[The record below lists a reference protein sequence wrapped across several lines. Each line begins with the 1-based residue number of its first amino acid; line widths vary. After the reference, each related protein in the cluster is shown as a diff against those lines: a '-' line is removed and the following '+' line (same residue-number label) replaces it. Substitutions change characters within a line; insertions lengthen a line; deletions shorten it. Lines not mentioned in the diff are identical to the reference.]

1 MCAIDITAEQRKT
14 VLALLA
20 RHLPNTMAW
29 VYGSRVKWAARPESD
44 LDLVVFAK
52 PEQERRV
59 SDLREA
65 FEESNLAFRVDL
77 FVWDEVPEQFRKH
90 IEAEHVVLVERREAG
105 VGGEWR
111 DTVYGSINADFSE
124 NRLAD
129 LCYPGF
135 GIQTGP
141 FGSQLHKKDYVPV
154 GTPIITVEHLGENRI
169 LHEGAPCVS
178 EKDRLRLSKYWLR
191 KGDIV
196 FSRVGSVDRRALV
209 RDAEDGWLFSGRCL
223 RVRPN
228 SNHIDAAFLSYF
240 FGLPSFKEHIRS
252 VAVGATMPSLNTQ
265 ILSDIRVPHPK
276 NLGEQRSIAH
286 ILGTLDDKIELNRRM
301 NQTLEEMARAL
312 FKSWFVDFDPVRAN
326 ATLKHHATTPP
337 QGGSDWSG
345 KRARTYLD
353 RMDPDIA
360 ALFPDRFVDSELGPI
375 PAGWEVKPLDEI
387 AVFQNGLALQRYRP
401 QENEEWLPV
410 VKIAQLRSGKADSG
424 EKATAKIRPE
434 CVIEDGDVVFSWSG
448 SLMVKVWCGGRA
460 ALNQHLFK
468 VASTKFPKWFF
479 LLCVH
484 SHLGDFRTIAAG
496 KATTM
501 GHIKR
506 HHLSEAMCAVPNG
519 QLLSAANGLM
529 TALLEKS
536 ISASI
541 QSRTLATLRDA
552 LLPKM
557 VSGELCVGVGHHFIG
572 DIVTGLNSPPK

>member
-20 RHLPNTMAW
+20 RHLPNTTAW
-29 VYGSRVKWAARPESD
+29 VYGSRVKWTSRPESD

-65 FEESNLAFRVDL
+65 FEESNLPFRVDL
-77 FVWDEVPEQFRKH
+77 FVGDEVPEQFRKT
-90 IEAEHVVLVERREAG
+90 IEAERVVLVERGELG

-111 DTVYGSINADFSE
+111 DTVYGPINVDFSE

-240 FGLPSFKEHIRS
+240 FGLPSFGEHIRS

-276 NLGEQRSIAH
+276 TLGEQRSIAH

-312 FKSWFVDFDPVRAN
+312 FKSWFVDFDPVHAK
-326 ATLKHHATTPP
+326 ATLKHRDTTHP
-337 QGGSDWSG
+337 QGGSDWSVERT
-345 KRARTYLD
+345 RAYLD
-353 RMDPDIA
+353 GMDPNIA

-375 PAGWEVKPLDEI
+375 PAGWEVGTLGSL
-387 AVFQNGLALQRYRP
+387 AV
-401 QENEEWLPV
+401 V
-410 VKIAQLRSGKADSG
+410 SSGKRPSIRYPTTSSRASIPLWGGNGPMAFVPEALVDYPILLTGRVGTLGSVFRI
-424 EKATAKIRPE
+424 TAPCYPSDNTLVLRAKCNSSFDYIRFNLE
-434 CVIEDGDVVFSWSG
+434 
-448 SLMVKVWCGGRA
+448 MVDFE
-460 ALNQHLFK
+460 ALNRG
-468 VASTKFPKWFF
+468 STQP
-479 LLCVH
+479 LLTQ
-484 SHLGDFRTIAAG
+484 GDLKAQPVLLPPVSVLEYFSRCTSCIFNKIDGIACG
-496 KATTM
+496 
-501 GHIKR
+501 
-506 HHLSEAMCAVPNG
+506 
-519 QLLSAANGLM
+519 
-529 TALLEKS
+529 
-536 ISASI
+536 
-541 QSRTLATLRDA
+541 SRTLAALRDA
-552 LLPKM
+552 LLPRL
-557 VSGELCVGVGHHFIG
+557 VSG
-572 DIVTGLNSPPK
+572 GLRVKDTETIAWK